1 MSPPKKTNKKNNK
14 QTNKKQQC
22 IDLFC
27 ADNQCLHQMRVQP
40 MENQKGFI
48 NQTRNKFQLC
58 HLGN

>member
-48 NQTRNKFQLC
+48 NQTRNKFQL
-58 HLGN
+58 